1 FGEPVGG
8 ETYWFG
14 SAEYSIPIIDRLRMA
29 FFYDAGMVYSSAF
42 TYSQNSNYNTGFYN
56 DNIGFGFRLNLPI
69 GPLRLDYGI
78 PITSDPQNGSSGK
91 FQFGVGY
98 TRDF

>member
-1 FGEPVGG
+1 MNR
-8 ETYWFG
+8 T
-14 SAEYSIPIIDRLRMA
+14 RL
-29 FFYDAGMVYSSAF
+29 
-42 TYSQNSNYNTGFYN
+42 
-56 DNIGFGFRLNLPI
+56 

-78 PITSDPQNGSSGK
+78 PISKDPFNGGGGK